1 LSIDGFNRR
10 PDNQAQSES
19 RHLLTIIA
27 LKATVL
33 PGSDTRAP
41 VD

>member
-1 LSIDGFNRR
+1 MDGFNRR
-10 PDNQAQSES
+10 PDIQAQSES

-27 LKATVL
+27 LKATIY